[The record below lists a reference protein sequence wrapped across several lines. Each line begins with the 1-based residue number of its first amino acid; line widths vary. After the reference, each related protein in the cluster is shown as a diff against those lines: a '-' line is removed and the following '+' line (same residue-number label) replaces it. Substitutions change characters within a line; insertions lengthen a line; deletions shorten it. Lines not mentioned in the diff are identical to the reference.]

1 MLTSMCSRNRP
12 VSTRSPDSP
21 EKGHCVLVQ
30 PLRLLRRRGAGEVG
44 AAALAGVCVQR
55 KLAYNEKLRPDIQ
68 GGAIKTVLV
77 VGEEPEVQDLLCQV
91 AGVLVPIICFDPQ
104 QDYQASTD
112 PPRFH
117 TRR

>member
-1 MLTSMCSRNRP
+1 MCSRNRP
-12 VSTRSPDSP
+12 VSTRSPDSLKRATVSSYSLSACSGG
-21 EKGHCVLVQ
+21 EA
-30 PLRLLRRRGAGEVG
+30 AGEVG

-55 KLAYNEKLRPDIQ
+55 KLAYNEKLGPDIQ

-104 QDYQASTD
+104 QDYQASID